1 MVTWY
6 AKALTVMMVD
16 SSGKQHEGGDF
27 GRSDPSWM

>member
-16 SSGKQHEGGDF
+16 SPGKQHEGGDF
-27 GRSDPSWM
+27 GRRDPSWM